1 MKKVLDGAKVT
12 EKVAAKVAEREEAMK
27 AVILVRPLHDH
38 CRYPPCSEW

>member
-27 AVILVRPLHDH
+27 AVIGA
-38 CRYPPCSEW
+38 PPA